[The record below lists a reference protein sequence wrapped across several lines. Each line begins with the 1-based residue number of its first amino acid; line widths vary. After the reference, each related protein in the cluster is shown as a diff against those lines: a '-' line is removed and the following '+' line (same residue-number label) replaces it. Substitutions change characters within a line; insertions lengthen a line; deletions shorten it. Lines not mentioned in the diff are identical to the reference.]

1 MTNEPL
7 AIAGESRRYRS
18 HAEGLVGDLLDRYGL
33 PYIYEKPTAVM
44 DNGQVRIW
52 YPDFTLAYGPIIEY
66 FGMYGNADY
75 DRRTEHKLKV
85 YRHNQMDV
93 VPVYSRDLSR
103 GWEDRLLKRIDG
115 TLESRLGQ
123 YRSALSS
130 ARASSLPRYAS
141 RSPRRY

>member
-1 MTNEPL
+1 MANEGYGLEGMTH
-7 AIAGESRRYRS
+7 RYRS

-33 PYIYEKPTAVM
+33 PFVYEKPTAVL

-85 YRHNQMDV
+85 YRQNQFDV
-93 VPVYSRDLSR
+93 VPVYSRDLNR
-103 GWEDRLLKRIDG
+103 GWEDRLLRRIDD

-123 YRSALSS
+123 YRSAVANARTRLS
-130 ARASSLPRYAS
+130 PRYAS
-141 RSPRRY
+141 PPYRRH